1 MLSIRFT
8 RDNIV
13 DRRGKQ
19 LMGTIKDQ
27 QWKVLNGRCTG
38 DERGAFTYENRGV
51 RSTLDYAVVDVE
63 SEANMRVLASYGIV
77 SDGHALLVVQM

>member
-19 LMGTIKDQ
+19 LMGTIKDH

-38 DERGAFTYENRGV
+38 DGRGAFTG
-51 RSTLDYAVVDVE
+51 S
-63 SEANMRVLASYGIV
+63 I
-77 SDGHALLVVQM
+77 